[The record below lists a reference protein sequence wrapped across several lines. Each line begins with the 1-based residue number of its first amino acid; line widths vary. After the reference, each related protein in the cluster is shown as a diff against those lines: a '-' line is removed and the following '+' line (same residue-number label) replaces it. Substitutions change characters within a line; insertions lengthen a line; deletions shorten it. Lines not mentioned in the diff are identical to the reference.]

1 MPTSSPTKPRQVL
14 LYDGLCGFCN
24 WAVRFVITHDT
35 QGTMYFAPLQS
46 EYGNQVIA
54 CHPWL
59 ATVDSVVL
67 VETTDDGIEQ
77 VFVRSTAALRIAA
90 YLGGWWRWL
99 TLGYVLP
106 GFLRDWLYDAFARMR
121 YRLFGRYETCL
132 VPSPDIRARF
142 LRVSP

>member
-1 MPTSSPTKPRQVL
+1 MPPVLPPQSEKPRQVL

-35 QGTMYFAPLQS
+35 QGTMYFAALQS
-46 EYGNQVIA
+46 EYGSQVIA
-54 CHPWL
+54 RHPWL

-67 VETTDDGIEQ
+67 IETADDGTER

-90 YLGGWWRWL
+90 YLGGCWRGL
-99 TLGYVLP
+99 TLGYALP
-106 GFLRDWLYDAFARMR
+106 TGLRDWLYDAFARVR

-142 LRVSP
+142 L